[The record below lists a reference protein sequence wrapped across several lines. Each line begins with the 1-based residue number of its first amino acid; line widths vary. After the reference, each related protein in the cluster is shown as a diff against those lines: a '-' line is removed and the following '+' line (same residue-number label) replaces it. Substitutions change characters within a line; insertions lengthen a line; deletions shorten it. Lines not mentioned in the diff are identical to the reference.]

1 MVNFA
6 LVITLE
12 RHIEILLLDNDCVI
26 VPGLGGF
33 MAHHVDAR
41 YVGEDNLFLPPLRT
55 LGFNPQLKLNDS
67 LLVQSYIEAF
77 DISYPE
83 AQQRLEADVEVV
95 RQKLCNEGIYEF
107 SGIGTLRMS
116 GEDTFLFE
124 PYEAGVLT
132 PSLYGLGSFEM
143 LPLCSTLSVK
153 GQHVDDATA
162 ATSILIA
169 DDAADSV
176 SDDNDDRNVIKI
188 KIAWLRNAVAVAAAI
203 VALFFITPPVSNGDA
218 GRLNLSG
225 MNGMQFF
232 DAVATRYNEPQ
243 DTARHP
249 SINLLS
255 QEVEEKTSADADV
268 AGAPAAELVREE
280 VASERD
286 DAFCIVMASK
296 ITPRNADFYAKKIRS
311 KGFEQTAVYKS
322 NGIVRV
328 IYGSYAT
335 EAEACS
341 DLRKLRRQD
350 DFFKQA
356 WIYQKR

>member
-33 MAHHVDAR
+33 TAHHVDAR

-95 RQKLCNEGIYEF
+95 GRKLRNEGIYEF
-107 SGIGTLRMS
+107 SGIGTLRMN
-116 GEDTFLFE
+116 GEGIFLFE

-143 LPLCSTLSVK
+143 MPLCSGLSGRGLHAV
-153 GQHVDDATA
+153 DATA
-162 ATSILIA
+162 ATSLPTA
-169 DDAADSV
+169 DDTAASV
-176 SDDNDDRNVIKI
+176 SDDDDDRNVIKV
-188 KIAWLRNAVAVAAAI
+188 KIAWLRNAVAVAAVI
-203 VALFFITPPVSNGDA
+203 VAFFFITPPVSNGDA
-218 GRLNLSG
+218 GRLNLSS
-225 MNGMQFF
+225 MNGMQLI
-232 DAVATRYNEPQ
+232 DAVAACYNEPQ
-243 DTARHP
+243 DAANP
-249 SINLLS
+249 SSSDVRLPETEAESLVN
-255 QEVEEKTSADADV
+255 ADV
-268 AGAPAAELVREE
+268 TEVSAVEPAREE
-280 VASERD
+280 VVSGRD
-286 DAFCIVMASK
+286 NAFCIVMASK
-296 ITPRNADFYAKKIRS
+296 ITPRNAESYAKKIRS
-311 KGFEQTAVYKS
+311 KGFEQTAVYTS
-322 NGIVRV
+322 NGVVRV

-335 EAEACS
+335 EAEAYN